1 LYFVPRTLYRVR
13 LEIPG
18 YSQQPWCAT
27 HQLSRTLGPRTPR
40 PLTLPTTSAGSSSID
55 RSTASGSDALAGFLV
70 RAAADAI
77 VALDVDSRI
86 RALNPAA
93 ERLFG
98 GSAADL
104 MGRSLAELMP
114 DEMGQRHRTAMQS
127 YLASGTRRVSWEA
140 TDGVVRRLDTGA
152 HVPVSISFGD
162 HEENGERL
170 FVAVLRER
178 TEQQRQATALQAA
191 LAALGEGERR
201 TATILESL
209 PVGVVVTDR
218 DGIMTYTNPAAVA
231 LGIETPR
238 DDNGDPLPHFTA
250 YTCTGTPY
258 PGSWRPLALALSGR
272 TAYVDD
278 MFVRGSGG
286 AETPIECRA
295 TPMRNDDGEIVG
307 AVAVVRDLGP
317 ERAAQSALRESEAR
331 YRDLVE
337 HSGEILT
344 SHALDGRLL
353 SVNPAMLR
361 SLRMRADEV
370 PPNLGDLVPPHHRA
384 GFHEYLA
391 RVKREGRAEGLGTV
405 LASDGTRRVWHFHSS
420 IRREGVA
427 EPVVRSIVT
436 DVTDA
441 RARERLLADRET
453 RLRHAQKIEAVG
465 KLAGGIAHDFNNILT
480 VIAGHLALATDES
493 QLMPAQARA
502 DLEEVTRAVGQ
513 ATRLTRRLLGFSR
526 KQLLAPRVVDVNALI
541 TELEPMLARVLDER
555 IAFAAH
561 PSPTPARINIDP
573 SVLESALVNLA
584 VNARD
589 AMPDGGTLT
598 VDTVV
603 RGRMVTIVVRDSGTG
618 MDPETLARAGEPFFT
633 TKGAGVGTGL
643 GLAMIYGS
651 VEQSGGSI
659 RMEST
664 PGAGTVVHLLFPVA
678 TGDSD
683 AETPT
688 EEHRAARRSTPP
700 PPSVRPVS
708 VLVVED
714 EDPLRRLVERI
725 LVREGYHVT
734 PARHGA
740 DALHIVSALDDPI
753 ELLITDLVMPELGGR
768 EVTEALRATNPSLP
782 VLYISGYDP
791 DPVGLDVGDQAN
803 TAFLAKPFTGSA
815 LLEHVRRLAPP
826 RRDAAR

>member
-1 LYFVPRTLYRVR
+1 MASLPGSGVRGARRGGRILYFVPRTLYRVR

-295 TPMRNDDGEIVG
+295 TPMRCARARLATATSSSTAARSSRRTRSTDGSS
-307 AVAVVRDLGP
+307 R
-317 ERAAQSALRESEAR
+317 
-331 YRDLVE
+331 
-337 HSGEILT
+337 
-344 SHALDGRLL
+344 
-353 SVNPAMLR
+353 
-361 SLRMRADEV
+361 
-370 PPNLGDLVPPHHRA
+370 
-384 GFHEYLA
+384 
-391 RVKREGRAEGLGTV
+391 
-405 LASDGTRRVWHFHSS
+405 S
-420 IRREGVA
+420 IRRCSVPCACAPTRYRRTSATSCRRTTAPGFT
-427 EPVVRSIVT
+427 SIS
-436 DVTDA
+436 
-441 RARERLLADRET
+441 RA
-453 RLRHAQKIEAVG
+453 
-465 KLAGGIAHDFNNILT
+465 
-480 VIAGHLALATDES
+480 
-493 QLMPAQARA
+493 
-502 DLEEVTRAVGQ
+502 
-513 ATRLTRRLLGFSR
+513 
-526 KQLLAPRVVDVNALI
+526 
-541 TELEPMLARVLDER
+541 
-555 IAFAAH
+555 
-561 PSPTPARINIDP
+561 
-573 SVLESALVNLA
+573 
-584 VNARD
+584 
-589 AMPDGGTLT
+589 
-598 VDTVV
+598 
-603 RGRMVTIVVRDSGTG
+603 
-618 MDPETLARAGEPFFT
+618 
-633 TKGAGVGTGL
+633 
-643 GLAMIYGS
+643 
-651 VEQSGGSI
+651 
-659 RMEST
+659 
-664 PGAGTVVHLLFPVA
+664 
-678 TGDSD
+678 
-683 AETPT
+683 
-688 EEHRAARRSTPP
+688 
-700 PPSVRPVS
+700 
-708 VLVVED
+708 
-714 EDPLRRLVERI
+714 
-725 LVREGYHVT
+725 
-734 PARHGA
+734 
-740 DALHIVSALDDPI
+740 
-753 ELLITDLVMPELGGR
+753 
-768 EVTEALRATNPSLP
+768 
-782 VLYISGYDP
+782 
-791 DPVGLDVGDQAN
+791 
-803 TAFLAKPFTGSA
+803 
-815 LLEHVRRLAPP
+815 
-826 RRDAAR
+826 